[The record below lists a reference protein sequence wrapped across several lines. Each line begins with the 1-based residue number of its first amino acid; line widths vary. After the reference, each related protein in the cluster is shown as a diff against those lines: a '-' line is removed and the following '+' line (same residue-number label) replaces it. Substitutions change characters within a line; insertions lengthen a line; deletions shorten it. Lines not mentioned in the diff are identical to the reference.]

1 MHFCPDN
8 ISDPCFEM
16 AKIKCYSIFNYIYY
30 LIAVRQYFTTA
41 IILADQIMWYDY
53 YNAIILECVWYIE
66 LLHNT
71 KLHMYNLLLNF
82 ISNLQGISKLVASH
96 QWNLIFYKFLQ
107 YIVVVSQG
115 HFVIQRYISLHVH
128 RILIDKKRKIHN
140 NVCIEMKTKN
150 RYMFTKTDR
159 FVAIILIFDQNY
171 CHKTI
176 CLSLHIPVF
185 TKRSACL

>member
-115 HFVIQRYISLHVH
+115 HFVIQRYISLHAH

-159 FVAIILIFDQNY
+159 FVAIILI
-171 CHKTI
+171 K
-176 CLSLHIPVF
+176 CLSLKLTI
-185 TKRSACL
+185 R